1 MVASMSLAA
10 QGFLIRRI
18 KSNAFPML
26 AFILSVVC
34 VLPRVSRNSFHRVL
48 HNISMPPKLYFV
60 PLAVMVGAWAPSELR
75 GGFCSRIL
83 AVVIECRF
91 TPATSLE
98 YSQSSR
104 CCADARSQTD
114 STLRQ

>member
-34 VLPRVSRNSFHRVL
+34 VLPRVSRLSFHRVL
-48 HNISMPPKLYFV
+48 HNISMPPELYFV

-75 GGFCSRIL
+75 GGVLQQDFG
-83 AVVIECRF
+83 
-91 TPATSLE
+91 
-98 YSQSSR
+98 
-104 CCADARSQTD
+104 RSH
-114 STLRQ
+114 RV